1 MASKITTEE
10 LEWVSKSR
18 NVEMNVRRMGRKETN
33 NADFSIAP
41 FLPTTGIEKK
51 KEKKK
56 RRKPLAEKGKKV
68 HHSIKIHW
76 DELNKKEYK
85 TLPGKMLHGRNAYY

>member
-1 MASKITTEE
+1 MLTFPLRLSYQ
-10 LEWVSKSR
+10 LQVL
-18 NVEMNVRRMGRKETN
+18 RR
-33 NADFSIAP
+33 
-41 FLPTTGIEKK
+41 KK
-51 KEKKK
+51 KKK